1 MVEIS
6 FAINRWEVIMNFRIL
21 SFLLEEAISS
31 IKQNSVMAFLSF
43 ITVTLS
49 LSVLAMF
56 LIVFM
61 NLNSMIKTVGDD
73 LNISVYLNRNISEE
87 RLYQVSDQLKMI
99 KGVKSLSIVTREIA
113 WEDLKQKLQYQKEIV
128 ELIPGNPLPD
138 LIEVKLKSFK
148 DTEDVLKEIKL
159 IKDIEEVRYGKTI
172 VNKFRSIVKLFDYVG
187 GIIVLLLLF
196 ATFIIISSTI
206 NITIIAKE
214 KEIKIMKLV
223 GATNSFVKSVFVLE
237 ALILGSVGSLLAVI
251 LINAIYFVVNSK
263 MQQVFHFAYVFTKH
277 MNFVSLNMF
286 IITIGLAIS
295 ISASFF
301 SVQGLLKSILR
312 K

>member
-1 MVEIS
+1 
-6 FAINRWEVIMNFRIL
+6 MNFRIF
-21 SFLLEEAISS
+21 SFLFEEAVSS

-56 LIVFM
+56 LILFM

-73 LNISVYLNRNISEE
+73 LNISVYLNRNISED
-87 RLYQVSDQLKMI
+87 RLFQVRDQLKMI
-99 KGVKSLSIVTREIA
+99 NGVKSLSIITRETA

-138 LIEVKLKSFK
+138 LIVIKLRSFK
-148 DTEDVLKEIKL
+148 ETEAVLKEISFV
-159 IKDIEEVRYGKTI
+159 KDIEEVRYGKTI
-172 VNKFRSIVKLFDYVG
+172 VNKFRSVVKLFDYVG

-237 ALILGSVGSLLAVI
+237 AIILGSLGSFLAVV
-251 LINAIYFVVNSK
+251 LINLIFFIVNSK
-263 MQQVFHFAYVFTKH
+263 MQQVFYFAYVFTKH
-277 MNFVSLNMF
+277 LSFFSLNMF

>member
-6 FAINRWEVIMNFRIL
+6 FVINRWEVIMNFRIL

-73 LNISVYLNRNISEE
+73 LNISVYLNRNISED
-87 RLYQVSDQLKMI
+87 RLFQVSDQLKMI

-138 LIEVKLKSFK
+138 LIVVKLKSFK
-148 DTEDVLKEIKL
+148 DTEEVLKEIKL

-172 VNKFRSIVKLFDYVG
+172 VNKFRSVVKLFDYVG

-237 ALILGSVGSLLAVI
+237 ALILGSVGSLLAVV
-251 LINAIYFVVNSK
+251 LINLIFFIVNSK

-277 MNFVSLNMF
+277 LNFVSLNMF

>member
-1 MVEIS
+1 
-6 FAINRWEVIMNFRIL
+6 MNFRIL

>member
-1 MVEIS
+1 
-6 FAINRWEVIMNFRIL
+6 MNFRVII
-21 SFLLEEAISS
+21 FLFEEAMNS
-31 IKQNSVMAFLSF
+31 IKQNAVMAFLSF

-61 NLNSMIKTVGDD
+61 NLNSMIKTIADD
-73 LNISVYLNRNISEE
+73 LNISVYLSRNISEA
-87 RLYQVSDQLKMI
+87 RLSQVNDQIKMI
-99 KGVKSLSIVTREIA
+99 KGVKSITVITKEVA
-113 WEDLKQKLQYQKEIV
+113 WYDLKNKLQYQKEII
-128 ELIPGNPLPD
+128 ELVPGNPLPD
-138 LIEVKLKSFK
+138 LIIIKLRSVK
-148 DTEDVLKEIKL
+148 DTYTVLNELKL
-159 IKDIEEVRYGKTI
+159 IKDIEEVKYGKTI

-237 ALILGSVGSLLAVI
+237 ALIIGFLGSLLAVV
-251 LINAIYFVVNSK
+251 LINLIFFVVNSK

-277 MNFVSLNMF
+277 LNFVSLNIF

-301 SVQGLLKSILR
+301 SVNGLLKNILR
-312 K
+312 KC

>member
-6 FAINRWEVIMNFRIL
+6 FVINRWEVIMNFRIL

-73 LNISVYLNRNISEE
+73 LNISVYLNRNISED
-87 RLYQVSDQLKMI
+87 RLFQVSDQLKMI

-138 LIEVKLKSFK
+138 LIVVKLKSFK
-148 DTEDVLKEIKL
+148 DTEEVLKEIKL

-172 VNKFRSIVKLFDYVG
+172 VNKFRSVVKLFDYVG

-237 ALILGSVGSLLAVI
+237 ALILGSVGSLLAVV
-251 LINAIYFVVNSK
+251 LINLIFFLVNSK

-277 MNFVSLNMF
+277 LNFVSLNMF